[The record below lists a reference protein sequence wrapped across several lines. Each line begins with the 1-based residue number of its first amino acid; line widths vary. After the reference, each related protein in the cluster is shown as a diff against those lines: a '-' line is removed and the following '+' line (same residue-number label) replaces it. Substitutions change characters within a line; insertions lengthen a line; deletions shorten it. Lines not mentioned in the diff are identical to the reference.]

1 MKQMIGY
8 CGLNCERCDAY
19 LATVRDDWQLRKKNG
34 QTVGR
39 AGSCPDPSGT
49 YQLSGMSGGWR
60 ENGILRKHVRHS
72 SVCMQKRRGHLR
84 GVPKAGGVFDRRD
97 DPGE

>member
-19 LATVRDDWQLRKKNG
+19 LATVRDDSAAAGKNG
-34 QTVGR
+34 KTVGR
-39 AGSCPDPSGT
+39 AESCPDPSGT
-49 YQLSGMSGGWR
+49 YQLSGVSDGWR

-72 SVCMQKRRGHLR
+72 SVCTQKRRGHLR
-84 GVPKAGGVFDRRD
+84 
-97 DPGE
+97 